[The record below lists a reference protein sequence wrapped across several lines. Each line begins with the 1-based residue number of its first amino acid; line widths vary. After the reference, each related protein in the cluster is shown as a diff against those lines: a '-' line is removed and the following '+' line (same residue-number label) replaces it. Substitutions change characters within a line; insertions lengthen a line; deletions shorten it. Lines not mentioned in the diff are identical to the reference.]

1 MCGFPIVNIGGGAQ
15 SFASLGSGSALADQ
29 LVNQHTET
37 VYDNVSYIRGTH
49 QFKFG
54 VEFHHSNY
62 NGLGAPGNF
71 DGTLNFQGDLAFT
84 AAGILEGLAEV
95 IQLRKVDMAR
105 HAARV
110 RISTRAPLV

>member
-15 SFASLGSGSALADQ
+15 RFSGLGAGTALADQ

-37 VYDNVSYIRGTH
+37 AYDNASYIRGKH

-54 VEFHHSNY
+54 FEFHHSAY

-84 AAGILEGLAEV
+84 ANGGSTALQDFLAGKPTSGSILV
-95 IQLRKVDMAR
+95 NPVQ
-105 HAARV
+105 
-110 RISTRAPLV
+110 